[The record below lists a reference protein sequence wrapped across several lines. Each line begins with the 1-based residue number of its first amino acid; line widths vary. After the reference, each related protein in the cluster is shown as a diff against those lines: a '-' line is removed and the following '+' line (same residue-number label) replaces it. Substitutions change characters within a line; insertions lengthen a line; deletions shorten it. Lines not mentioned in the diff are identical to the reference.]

1 MHLKIELL
9 TKQQSGI
16 LTANN
21 GRSQLETDLMSRI
34 SKYDINVFSHWQ
46 SSRSKTTMISQAN
59 IPFINSKNVPRSQN
73 VELKSLYIILTF
85 PSMSKVDGS
94 FSKDSLNVAVVLIV
108 LNKTAI
114 ESPDALV
121 LSHKNIVSNKN
132 GI

>member
-34 SKYDINVFSHWQ
+34 SKYDMNVFSHWQ

-121 LSHKNIVSNKN
+121 LSHKNTVSNKN